1 MSYNTD
7 LFVITY
13 HDDYV
18 EIRDSKMQRIIHY
31 ILLDTFYS
39 SFFDWASPYN

>member
-18 EIRDSKMQRIIHY
+18 EIRDSKMTDGRTLYSNIK
-31 ILLDTFYS
+31 LDE
-39 SFFDWASPYN
+39 SFCHFGI

>member
-1 MSYNTD
+1 MLLNTD

-18 EIRDSKMQRIIHY
+18 EIRDFKMQRVV
-31 ILLDTFYS
+31 LLPETFYS
-39 SFFDWASPYN
+39 SFFDWTSLYN

>member
-18 EIRDSKMQRIIHY
+18 EIRDFKMQRIDINGTHC
-31 ILLDTFYS
+31 LDQIE
-39 SFFDWASPYN
+39 

>member
-1 MSYNTD
+1 MLSNTD

-18 EIRDSKMQRIIHY
+18 EIKDFKMQRI
-31 ILLDTFYS
+31 DS
-39 SFFDWASPYN
+39 SQTS

>member
-1 MSYNTD
+1 MLSNTD

-18 EIRDSKMQRIIHY
+18 EIRDFKMQRILMGHI
-31 ILLDTFYS
+31 
-39 SFFDWASPYN
+39 ASIKLNSTVYN